1 MIMPTDYDN
10 QTQDP
15 AFNQLVR
22 QEEFI
27 LEVTEA
33 LSKALTDSGM
43 TQSKLAEKLGC
54 TRGFV
59 SQVFAGGRNLTL
71 RTVSDIALALGVKP
85 KLLLDRLRDQG
96 QDKLKPFNVSQYA
109 RRLSMIKLRPS
120 AFAQS
125 ESEREAA
132 VA

>member
-1 MIMPTDYDN
+1 MTNDYEV

-15 AFNQLVR
+15 AFNRLVR

-33 LSKALTDSGM
+33 LSSALERSGM
-43 TQSKLAEKLGC
+43 TQSKLAQKLGC

-85 KLLLDRLRDQG
+85 KFSVCAGDDQS
-96 QDKLKPFNVSQYA
+96 QYILEPINVSQWA
-109 RRLSMIKLRPS
+109 GGPKIVLHPS
-120 AFAQS
+120 AFSQPD
-125 ESEREAA
+125 SERKQF

>member
-1 MIMPTDYDN
+1 MRNDYN
-10 QTQDP
+10 KQTQDP
-15 AFNQLVR
+15 SLHRLVR

-33 LSKALTDSGM
+33 LSRALTESGM

-59 SQVFAGGRNLTL
+59 SQVLAGGRNLTL

-85 KLLLDRLRDQG
+85 QFSLDTFGEQSECMVGSID
-96 QDKLKPFNVSQYA
+96 VSQYA
-109 RRLSMIKLRPS
+109 KRSPKIVLRAS
-120 AFAQS
+120 AFSQP
-125 ESEREAA
+125 ESERELQ

>member
-1 MIMPTDYDN
+1 MSNDYDN

-15 AFNQLVR
+15 AINQLVR

-33 LSKALTDSGM
+33 LTQALADSGM
-43 TQSKLAEKLGC
+43 TQSKLAAKLGC

-71 RTVSDIALALGVKP
+71 RTVSDIALALGVTP
-85 KLLLDRLRDQG
+85 KLSLDRLRDQG
-96 QDKLKPFNVSQYA
+96 QFKLKPIDVSQYA
-109 RRLSMIKLRPS
+109 RRPSMIKLRPS

-125 ESEREAA
+125 ESGREAA

>member
-1 MIMPTDYDN
+1 MRNDYHN
-10 QTQDP
+10 QTQNP
-15 AFNQLVR
+15 AFNRLVL

-33 LSKALTDSGM
+33 LSRALAESGM
-43 TQSKLAEKLGC
+43 TQSKLAQKLGC

-71 RTVSDIALALGVKP
+71 RTVSDIAMALGVRP
-85 KLLLDRLRDQG
+85 SFSVDALTMQG
-96 QDKLKPFNVSQYA
+96 DCNLGTIDVSQYA
-109 RRLSMIKLRPS
+109 KRPPKIVLHAS
-120 AFAQS
+120 AFTQPEA
-125 ESEREAA
+125 ERDLA

>member
-1 MIMPTDYDN
+1 MRNDYDN

-15 AFNQLVR
+15 AFNRLVC

-33 LSKALTDSGM
+33 LSRALADSGM
-43 TQSKLAEKLGC
+43 NQSKLAEKLGC

-71 RTVSDIALALGVKP
+71 RTVSDIAVALGAKP
-85 KLLLDRLRDQG
+85 KFALDTLKNQPEY
-96 QDKLKPFNVSQYA
+96 KLGPIDVSQYA
-109 RRLSMIKLRPS
+109 KRPSAIKLRPS
-120 AFAQS
+120 AFAQPD
-125 ESEREAA
+125 SEREQA

>member
-1 MIMPTDYDN
+1 MRNDYDN

-15 AFNQLVR
+15 ALNRLVH

-33 LSKALTDSGM
+33 LSRALADSGM
-43 TQSKLAEKLGC
+43 NQSKLAQKLGC

-71 RTVSDIALALGVKP
+71 RTVSDIAVALRVKP
-85 KLLLDRLRDQG
+85 RFSLDALKG
-96 QDKLKPFNVSQYA
+96 QSDWTVGSIDVSQYA
-109 RRLSMIKLRPS
+109 KRSPKIVLRAS
-120 AFAQS
+120 AFSQP
-125 ESEREAA
+125 ESERELE